1 MSKPQVKLPSL
12 RNIDAFIHVAIE
24 GRTSADV
31 AREMGLRQR
40 SVETMVASVRT
51 WMRKH
56 GAVWQEIDE
65 RIRRSTATC
74 ELYLARLEHQWEE
87 VMNAWHRSKEPEQV
101 TKGRFNPDK
110 TSKYTDITSRTQTGN
125 VSYLIQAQK
134 LLDLISQI
142 RLQNPSLDQ
151 ENNRARLAA
160 IERRNLRLNQILK
173 LYGPGGSAT
182 GGGGAAAPT
191 ESNVIDSP
199 AALRAA

>member
-1 MSKPQVKLPSL
+1 
-12 RNIDAFIHVAIE
+12 
-24 GRTSADV
+24 
-31 AREMGLRQR
+31 
-40 SVETMVASVRT
+40 MVASVRT

-65 RIRRSTATC
+65 RIRRSTVTC

-87 VMNAWHRSKEPEQV
+87 LMNAWHRSKEPEQIS
-101 TKGRFNPDK
+101 KGRFNPDK
-110 TSKYTDITSRTQTGN
+110 TARYTDVTSRTQTGN

-151 ENNRARLAA
+151 ENNRERLAS

-173 LYGPGGSAT
+173 LYGPGGSAA
-182 GGGGAAAPT
+182 GGGEPADPAD
-191 ESNVIDSP
+191 ESNVIDAP
-199 AALRAA
+199 GTLRAACRERARAVV